1 MRVNELVCKY
11 NIRKVVINADDS
23 GLNPDVNKAI
33 IELLKSGRI
42 DRTTLMVNMPFA
54 EEAARL
60 LKEEHLE
67 DAAGIHL
74 NLADGTPLTERI
86 KGTPLCADGQFN
98 RCQMLPSYRFFLKP
112 SIYSAVKEEL
122 DCQFRRFYELFG
134 HYPTHVDSHG
144 HFHNFL
150 PYLSIILPLSKKY
163 GVRSMRIAINL
174 FNKKDAGI
182 AKRFYKS
189 FVNAII
195 KSRFEHTDCMGSY
208 TELLEFATMAEG
220 KTLELMVHPTMKDGK
235 VVDTIFEN
243 GFRQYIDFSNI
254 R

>member
-1 MRVNELVCKY
+1 MNTVSNALGGGNLLRVNELACKC
-11 NIRKVVINADDS
+11 NIRKVVINADDF

-86 KGTPLCADGQFN
+86 KGTPLCADGEFN
-98 RCQMLPSYRFFLKP
+98 RCQALPSYRFFLKP
-112 SIYSAVKEEL
+112 AIYSAVKEEL

-150 PYLSIILPLSKKY
+150 PYLSIILPLSKKPLQKMKR
-163 GVRSMRIAINL
+163 VSTMSQRLSRNL
-174 FNKKDAGI
+174 ADGYPGNG
-182 AKRFYKS
+182 
-189 FVNAII
+189 
-195 KSRFEHTDCMGSY
+195 TDR
-208 TELLEFATMAEG
+208 
-220 KTLELMVHPTMKDGK
+220 HD
-235 VVDTIFEN
+235 
-243 GFRQYIDFSNI
+243 
-254 R
+254 